1 MYPKKYIITF
11 CLIWPLNFHTFIFH
25 EIEFFTSKKIIDI
38 GSGGTNKIKENYS
51 YTHWTFLGVT
61 NRKNKSMKWPCSL
74 TYNNYFSVNSNFYS
88 SEAQTVLST
97 RKKRLKIPWL
107 YILRSYKTRLIIISD
122 NMAWTLERRYFSE
135 LNLFHLQRH
144 LPFWVKSNLLFKVKL
159 NFVP

>member
-1 MYPKKYIITF
+1 MTF
-11 CLIWPLNFHTFIFH
+11 KLSHFYFLWNGV
-25 EIEFFTSKKIIDI
+25 FTSKEIIDI
-38 GSGGTNKIKENYS
+38 RSGGTNKIKENYS

-88 SEAQTVLST
+88 SEAQIVLSM
-97 RKKRLKIPWL
+97 RKKFFKIPWL
-107 YILRSYKTRLIIISD
+107 YIFRSYKTRFIIISD
-122 NMAWTLERRYFSE
+122 NMALKLDLHYFSE
-135 LNLFHLQRH
+135 LTLIHLQQH

>member
-107 YILRSYKTRLIIISD
+107 YILRSYKTRLIIIRQYGL
-122 NMAWTLERRYFSE
+122 NIRTAVFFWAQFIPFTTAFAILSE
-135 LNLFHLQRH
+135 
-144 LPFWVKSNLLFKVKL
+144 K
-159 NFVP
+159 